1 MPIQTAKQKAEQAAP
16 PLYEALRNNYRAF
29 ILYFHGRYMKEEDEV
44 PDLHVIMFDR
54 MVNSQEDA
62 FVGAVP
68 RDHAKTTVAKLV
80 ILWFL
85 LYRDYSFPL
94 YISDTHGVAAE
105 AVSDIW
111 DYLTSEEFIALTG
124 EPVEGL
130 GVERRADGFFQFKM
144 LWYPAEA
151 EKSRRYYKTVNL
163 LARGAG
169 QQVRGTN
176 KKHQRPDLLVM
187 DDMETEEV
195 MGSKELF
202 EKFTKWCY
210 GTLFKALRTG
220 KHKIIHI
227 GNLISHQS
235 LLQMHLDD
243 EEWDSMRYGA
253 LVHDDEGKLVALW
266 PERWSLKAIRKDH
279 NRYARVGQLST
290 WYAEMMNLPFN
301 PDSSLVDLGKVQYV
315 PAPDPADA
323 RILAA
328 FLTVDPAIS
337 DRATA
342 DNCAFVMNLLM
353 DDGSFIHAETYKK
366 RGMDF
371 QAIYSKCV
379 ELSAKWHSNLV
390 FIEDVAFQKVLLQV
404 FKMQTVVDA
413 LEMNYVGV
421 PTGNASKLARLT
433 VWASMLHSGAIKIY
447 SGDTDISGE
456 IANFDRTKKDNKD
469 DVMDAAA
476 QVPIAMSMFA
486 NLIYASRVSGQQI
499 FTFTQEREEGVSI

>member
-1 MPIQTAKQKAEQAAP
+1 
-16 PLYEALRNNYRAF
+16 
-29 ILYFHGRYMKEEDEV
+29 MKEEDEV

-54 MVNSQEDA
+54 MVNSREDA

-85 LYRDYSFPL
+85 LYEDYSFPL

-105 AVSDIW
+105 AVSDVW

-124 EPVEGL
+124 EPVQGL

-144 LWYPAEA
+144 PWFPTGGSHDRA
-151 EKSRRYYKTVNL
+151 SYKVVNL

-202 EKFTKWCY
+202 EKFSRWCY

-220 KHKIIHI
+220 RHKIIHI
-227 GNLISHQS
+227 GNLISHRS

-243 EEWDSMRYGA
+243 EDWDSMRYGA
-253 LVHDDEGKLVALW
+253 LVHDDDGKLVALW
-266 PERWSLKAIRKDH
+266 PERWSLADIRKDH

-290 WYAEMMNLPFN
+290 WYAEMMNLPYN

-328 FLTVDPAIS
+328 FITVDPAIS

-342 DNCAFVMNLLM
+342 DNCAFVVNLLM
-353 DDGSFIHAETYKK
+353 DDGTYIQAETYKE

-371 QAIYSKCV
+371 RAIYAKCV
-379 ELSAKWHSNLV
+379 ELAERWHSSLV
-390 FIEDVAFQKVLLQV
+390 FIEDAAFQRVLLQV
-404 FKMQTVVDA
+404 FSMQVVVDA
-413 LEMNYVGV
+413 IDVQFRGI

-433 VWASMLHSGAIKIY
+433 VWASMLHSGEIKLY

-456 IANFDRTKKDNKD
+456 IANFDRTKKENKD

-476 QVPIAMSMFA
+476 QLPIAMTLFA
-486 NLIYASRVSGQQI
+486 NMVYASRISGQTHTA
-499 FTFTQEREEGVSI
+499 FVQEAEKGVSI